1 MDIVHIT
8 TECAP
13 FAKVGGLGDM
23 VYGLAKATIQLGH
36 KVTIAMPKYG
46 GIEKRGLKN
55 LSVLHKNFAVT
66 IQNKQILNRIWSA
79 EFEGIPLLLLEID
92 RGPNYFQSSAIY
104 YSNELDN
111 DRFLYFCKA
120 MMGYIYQE
128 KTPEIL
134 HLHDW
139 PTAACS
145 LIQHELQKTFPKIVF
160 TIHNFSYQGI
170 CAPFNL
176 ERIGLNGEKY
186 LIAED
191 LEDSRYSSNINLLK
205 GVIKYSNALTTVSP
219 TYAAEIQTEEL
230 GCGLDSLLRKE
241 HKKLFGILNGIDL
254 DYWNPKTDPLL
265 AYQYDEK
272 TVSEGK
278 LKNKQKVYELLG
290 LTLDQKPLVTSI
302 TRLAAQKGVDL
313 ILFGI
318 THTLKLG
325 GKFILLGSTSDPE
338 LIESCEKLQKQY
350 KDHPDIAF
358 YWGYD
363 EQLSHLLYGGADM
376 FLMPSIFEPC
386 GLAQMIAL
394 HYGTIPLVRATGG
407 LKDTVHDLENS
418 DLPNGFTFRV
428 PDNRGVASVLDR
440 AFATYHEQKEVW
452 ENLISNGMNSDFSWK
467 TPAKKYLEIYQKIT
481 D

>member
-23 VYGLAKATIQLGH
+23 VYGLAKATIHLGH
-36 KVTIAMPKYG
+36 TVTIAMPKYG
-46 GIEKRGLKN
+46 GIEKKGLKN
-55 LSVLHKNFAVT
+55 LTVLHKNFVIT
-66 IQNKQILNRIWSA
+66 IENKQFINRIWSA
-79 EFEGIPLLLLEID
+79 DFEGIPLILLEIEK
-92 RGPNYFQSSAIY
+92 GPNYFQSGAIY
-104 YSNELDN
+104 YSSELDN

-120 MMGYIYQE
+120 MMEYIRQE
-128 KTPEIL
+128 KTPDIL

-139 PTAACS
+139 PTAACT
-145 LIQHELQKTFPKIVF
+145 LLQHELQKTLPKIVF
-160 TIHNFSYQGI
+160 TIHNLSYQGI

-176 ERIGLNGEKY
+176 DRIGLNGEKY
-186 LIAED
+186 LISED
-191 LEDSRYSSNINLLK
+191 LEDSRYSSDINLLK
-205 GVIKYSNALTTVSP
+205 GAIKYSDAITTVSP
-219 TYAAEIQTEEL
+219 AYAAEIQTEEL

-241 HKKLFGILNGIDL
+241 QKKLYGILNGIDL
-254 DYWNPKTDPLL
+254 DYWNPKTDPLI
-265 AYQYDEK
+265 ATQYDKK
-272 TVSEGK
+272 TVLEGK
-278 LKNKQKVYELLG
+278 LKNKHKVYEQLG
-290 LTLDQKPLVTSI
+290 LVNDQKPLVTSI

-318 THTLKLG
+318 AHTLKLG
-325 GKFILLGSTSDPE
+325 GKFVLLGSTSDPE
-338 LIESCEKLQKQY
+338 IVESCEKIQKEY

-363 EQLSHLLYGGADM
+363 EQLSHLLYAGADM

-407 LKDTVHDLENS
+407 LKDTVHDLEHS
-418 DLPNGFTFRV
+418 DEPNGFAFVV

-440 AFATYHEQKEVW
+440 AFATYHKRKEVW
-452 ENLISNGMNSDFSWK
+452 ESLIINGMNKDFSWK
-467 TPAKKYLEIYQKIT
+467 IPAEKYIEIYEKIIG
-481 D
+481 